1 MLPNPN
7 PFVVGELLDG
17 RRITINTKTIVY
29 IEDDATTTHVCA
41 VKLNT
46 GESFKL
52 TCSMEEFVYSMYD
65 GQTK

>member
-7 PFVVGELLDG
+7 PFVVSELLDG
-17 RRITINTKTIVY
+17 RRIAINTRTIVY
-29 IEDDATTTHVCA
+29 IEDDAMNSCS

-52 TCSMEEFVYSMYD
+52 TCTMEDLVYSMYD
-65 GQTK
+65 GQIK

>member
-1 MLPNPN
+1 MIPNPN

-29 IEDDATTTHVCA
+29 IEDDNINQSCA

-46 GESFKL
+46 GECFKL
-52 TCSMEEFVYSMYD
+52 TCTMEDFVYSMYE
-65 GQTK
+65 GQIR